1 MAHSCFQITPLLPRE
16 IAISPES
23 KNVPWNTAT
32 DNYVPIPDNRP
43 ETQPLIIDD
52 GPEEFKPEVR
62 PEFRPKPQNDK
73 SCCTI
78 L

>member
-32 DNYVPIPDNRP
+32 DNNVPIPDNRP
-43 ETQPLIIDD
+43 ETRPLIIDD

>member
-1 MAHSCFQITPLLPRE
+1 MLPRK

-32 DNYVPIPDNRP
+32 DNNVPIPDNRP

-62 PEFRPKPQNDK
+62 PEFRPEFRPQPQKDK